1 MLPQEM
7 QQKLLQVYLT
17 GAILFIFVFVFSV
30 LTPKCDNFF
39 QTKFDNVKVPKC
51 DNFFQANFDN
61 VKVPKCDNFF
71 QANFGNAKFR
81 KRSLG
86 SNFVNRCFQNPGIF

>member
-51 DNFFQANFDN
+51 DNFFQANF
-61 VKVPKCDNFF
+61 
-71 QANFGNAKFR
+71 GNAKFR